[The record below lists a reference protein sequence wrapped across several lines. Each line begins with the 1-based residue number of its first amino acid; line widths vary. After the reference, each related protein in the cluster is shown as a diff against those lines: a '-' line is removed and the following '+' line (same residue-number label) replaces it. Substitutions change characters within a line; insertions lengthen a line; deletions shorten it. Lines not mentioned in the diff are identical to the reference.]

1 MLFFNNED
9 QVLYPA
15 TWEYNAI
22 LIISELNKIIENH
35 GGKVKPAASYNK
47 GYIQPRNIEGIDPV
61 KVENS
66 NYTNFIYEDNHYY
79 VELDDNPFF
88 DFHFWKTP
96 VIDNKYSKDAV
107 GENLDKSWLW
117 DSFLYSDERRAAADD
132 RKEAANII
140 FNFLVSAPEC
150 KKSINTHR
158 VRVSNTFNS
167 GYHYETVKDKER
179 FEKIDY

>member
-1 MLFFNNED
+1 MYFNSED

-22 LIISELNKIIENH
+22 LIIAELNKIVENH
-35 GGKVKPAASYNK
+35 GGRIKPPARYNK
-47 GYIQPRNIEGIDPV
+47 GYIQPRNMADIDPV
-61 KVENS
+61 KVENGS
-66 NYTNFIYEDNHYY
+66 YTSFIYENNAYY
-79 VELDDNPFF
+79 IELDDNPFF

-96 VIDNKYSKDAV
+96 VINGKRSKDAV

-140 FNFLVSAPEC
+140 FNLLISAPEC
-150 KKSINTHR
+150 EKRIDTHK
-158 VRVSNTFNS
+158 VRVPNTYNN
-167 GYHYETVKDKER
+167 GYHYETIKDKER